1 MSFEGKTVVVTGAA
15 QGIGLAIS
23 HRFASEGARVAMI
36 DVEALRLRKSAAVVR
51 SHGPDI
57 LEIVADVS
65 DNLIMHDVAAHV
77 AAQLGSCD
85 VLVSNAGVLLRGDLL
100 ASDAL
105 THWQRTM
112 AVNLDGCF
120 NTAQA
125 FTRQLKATRGCIV
138 NVASIHA
145 FVAVRNSAAYTAS
158 KGGVK
163 QLTQA
168 LALELGADGVRVNA
182 VAPGITDT
190 DMTSSIR
197 SDPVALEAFLARVP
211 LHRTTHPDD
220 VANAVRFLASQEAA
234 CISGVTLP
242 VDGGYCA
249 T

>member
-105 THWQRTM
+105 AHWQRTM

-145 FVAVRNSAAYTAS
+145 FVAVRNSAA
-158 KGGVK
+158 
-163 QLTQA
+163 
-168 LALELGADGVRVNA
+168 
-182 VAPGITDT
+182 
-190 DMTSSIR
+190 
-197 SDPVALEAFLARVP
+197 
-211 LHRTTHPDD
+211 
-220 VANAVRFLASQEAA
+220 
-234 CISGVTLP
+234 
-242 VDGGYCA
+242 
-249 T
+249 